1 MPAQQERKL
10 TLHFLNPIAS
20 TWVEKE
26 GTRVID
32 CQHERARIIVSAPW
46 HGIEGIIDSPD
57 INVFLDSPLI
67 L

>member
-20 TWVEKE
+20 PWVEKE

-32 CQHERARIIVSAPW
+32 CQHERAGIIVSAPW
-46 HGIEGIIDSPD
+46 RGLEGIIDSPD
-57 INVFLDSPLI
+57 INAFLDSPLI